1 MHIEP
6 QESFIRVR
14 FRRDGIL
21 YDRFTM
27 MLAMKK
33 PISVRAKVV
42 GSMDIAESRLPQ
54 DGSYSETVDGVSYDF
69 RISTLPSLY
78 GETIV
83 IRILSGKVDF
93 IENNHLGMMDV
104 QEKLFMKCLRR
115 KAGMILTTGPTG
127 SGKTSTLYAAL
138 RLLNDPSVNIISI
151 EDPVE
156 YRIEGVTQIQVNK
169 KAGLTFEKGLRSIV
183 RQDPDI
189 LMVGEIRDRET
200 AEIAVHAALT
210 GHLVLSTLHTV
221 NAASAPLRLMD
232 MGIAPYLLADSLSL
246 IISQRIPGRLCPHC
260 KRKVTLTEEKFADL
274 SLPKEFLGETVMD
287 AEGCAGPARYGRGG
301 ASRAPERLD
310 FSKISLPGHRG
321 RGLSKLDIEK
331 LMQTYPNLTDVHA
344 TQDEPLMI
352 RAGGALKKL
361 RETAGED
368 FFTALFTSYVN
379 EDRMNAYKKEGALD
393 TAFSLGNTRFRLHIY
408 KSGGKPAAA
417 IRVLPELS
425 ALPADPDHIVTLEDP
440 VEYVISS
447 DKALV
452 HQREIGEDTPSFAEG
467 VIESLREDPDIIAVG
482 EMRDAATIEAALT
495 AAETGHLVFAT
506 LHTTRAKDACT
517 RIIHAFPSTREN
529 EIRSILSSCLQH
541 VLTQRL
547 CRPGKET
554 FLMREILTNVP
565 AVSHLIREGKDEQI
579 PSYMEMGLQNM
590 RTLKQAAYGLKN
602 ISEKDREKLLKTLE

>member
-1 MHIEP
+1 M
-6 QESFIRVR
+6 
-14 FRRDGIL
+14 
-21 YDRFTM
+21 
-27 MLAMKK
+27 
-33 PISVRAKVV
+33 
-42 GSMDIAESRLPQ
+42 
-54 DGSYSETVDGVSYDF
+54 
-69 RISTLPSLY
+69 
-78 GETIV
+78 
-83 IRILSGKVDF
+83 
-93 IENNHLGMMDV
+93 
-104 QEKLFMKCLRR
+104 
-115 KAGMILTTGPTG
+115 
-127 SGKTSTLYAAL
+127 
-138 RLLNDPSVNIISI
+138 
-151 EDPVE
+151 
-156 YRIEGVTQIQVNK
+156 
-169 KAGLTFEKGLRSIV
+169 
-183 RQDPDI
+183 
-189 LMVGEIRDRET
+189 
-200 AEIAVHAALT
+200 
-210 GHLVLSTLHTV
+210 
-221 NAASAPLRLMD
+221 
-232 MGIAPYLLADSLSL
+232 
-246 IISQRIPGRLCPHC
+246 
-260 KRKVTLTEEKFADL
+260 
-274 SLPKEFLGETVMD
+274 
-287 AEGCAGPARYGRGG
+287 
-301 ASRAPERLD
+301 
-310 FSKISLPGHRG
+310 
-321 RGLSKLDIEK
+321 DIEK

-425 ALPADPDHIVTLEDP
+425 ALPADPDKAFLDKLSALEHGLVLITGPSGSGKRTTLAHILLTAVAKRPCHIVTLEDP